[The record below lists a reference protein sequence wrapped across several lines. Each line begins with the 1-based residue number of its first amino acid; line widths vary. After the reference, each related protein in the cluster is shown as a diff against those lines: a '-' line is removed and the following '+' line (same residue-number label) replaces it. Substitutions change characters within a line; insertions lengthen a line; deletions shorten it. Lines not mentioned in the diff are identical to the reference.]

1 MPATA
6 QPPGMTLLHLV
17 SEIRARLDAGMAPR
31 DIARQLG
38 PVLDAEVD
46 LGVLPGTV
54 GILGELLDGLVWSGV
69 VLVLAAAMRRG
80 RRRRRKDKTPTDLR
94 DLTTTPGGD
103 PAVVAPGDPC
113 PRCGLHPVVGHDRA
127 ERLACACGWRP

>member
-1 MPATA
+1 
-6 QPPGMTLLHLV
+6 MTLLHLV
-17 SEIRARLDAGMAPR
+17 SEIRTRLDAGMAPR

-69 VLVLAAAMRRG
+69 VLVLAAAMRR
-80 RRRRRKDKTPTDLR
+80 RRRRRRNLPAIPTDVR

-103 PAVVAPGDPC
+103 PAAVGPGDPC
-113 PRCGLHPVVGHDRA
+113 PRCGLHPVVSHDRA
-127 ERLACACGWRP
+127 ERLACACGSAP